1 MVPKILFL
9 KNSISQLSNAVST
22 VPIALLDQK
31 LQPEEKK
38 SDFKMYFYFRE
49 IYYIYTLVSVCFK
62 QYSFWSSVPETK
74 MHKNEKSQLFWYI
87 IHTYTRF
94 E

>member
-38 SDFKMYFYFRE
+38 SSFKMYFYFRE
-49 IYYIYTLVSVCFK
+49 IYLGFSEF
-62 QYSFWSSVPETK
+62 
-74 MHKNEKSQLFWYI
+74 
-87 IHTYTRF
+87 
-94 E
+94 

>member
-38 SDFKMYFYFRE
+38 SSFKMYFYFRE
-49 IYYIYTLVSVCFK
+49 ICKEIEKKLDFWKFYTG
-62 QYSFWSSVPETK
+62 
-74 MHKNEKSQLFWYI
+74 
-87 IHTYTRF
+87 
-94 E
+94 

>member
-38 SDFKMYFYFRE
+38 SDFKTYFYFRE
-49 IYYIYTLVSVCFK
+49 ICKVSLILRRIYQNLYMFMFLAIVYPHVTFK
-62 QYSFWSSVPETK
+62 WA
-74 MHKNEKSQLFWYI
+74 
-87 IHTYTRF
+87 YT
-94 E
+94 